1 VARQESHSKGLI
13 FDTGCRRSAQ
23 NCRSSRAVRYIM
35 CDETKTQLGM
45 GNDVSAPARIFSF
58 RGMTARRDGARAS
71 RDGEGRGDGYR
82 SFVSAGTPSAFNQ
95 TLCPAPGQRPASPSL
110 DRLPGRGGASFCEGG
125 SGGRGSGS
133 ADRWVS
139 LRAKCEPGKVDRP
152 SKSRYSRPAA
162 DRETN
167 TTSSALA
174 GFPGIRRTV
183 PGTLEGFPLSWV
195 TVGSCLP
202 CPEPRLES
210 ILVLPLSFCFDD
222 REILAHGSG

>member
-1 VARQESHSKGLI
+1 
-13 FDTGCRRSAQ
+13 
-23 NCRSSRAVRYIM
+23 M

-110 DRLPGRGGASFCEGG
+110 DRLPGRGVRRFAKVGAADAGVGVQTDG
-125 SGGRGSGS
+125 SRFARNASQARSIG
-133 ADRWVS
+133 
-139 LRAKCEPGKVDRP
+139 LP
-152 SKSRYSRPAA
+152 KSRYSRPAA
-162 DRETN
+162 DREAN

-174 GFPGIRRTV
+174 GFPGMRRTV
-183 PGTLEGFPLSWV
+183 PGTLEGFPLWWV

-202 CPEPRLES
+202 CPGPRLEA